1 MKRTPIF
8 GKVGSAASATHAAA
22 GSSRSLAKLGPKSVA
37 VAAVLSLSVLA
48 AGCGSDDAEGSGDG
62 SSTLTVQVQS
72 EQLDAFQYAADIF
85 EDENPEVKVELQT
98 ITGEQKNSTNAQVMA
113 SSDAPDIGLVP
124 TNAAPYLEL
133 MKNDALVPLDDVWE
147 SADLDNRMDEATA
160 ESLKSDGT
168 PYVVLFDTVYYNVVF
183 YNKQAFEKAG
193 VEAPANHQ
201 LESPEQLYDIVDQ
214 LDEGGYKGLALGG
227 SSGFQLGWMLD
238 AQLAENDDEAAFSDF
253 TNSWKAG
260 EEQQV
265 PYTDPGFLDS
275 VAQVQEFDENGAFVP
290 GYLGQDLDQAQ
301 AVFMAGEAAM
311 LLGGNWMPAIFDDPD
326 SGVKFDYDWLLL
338 PATEGPTLPTV
349 YAGDTLAIPTT
360 SDNQEMAKKFLEVYV
375 SDDVQRYAASKVGSM
390 PAVTSVDPTEIDELP
405 TATQDIVAFVNE
417 NGAGV
422 GWTSVAPGALAQT
435 FIDPQMQQMLAG
447 QTSLEELGEAQQE
460 QFESFKKDN
469 G

>member
-8 GKVGSAASATHAAA
+8 GKVGAAASATHAAA
-22 GSSRSLAKLGPKSVA
+22 GSSRSLAKLGPRSVA

-113 SSDAPDIGLVP
+113 SGDAPDIGLVP

-133 MKNDALVPLDDVWE
+133 MKNDGLVPLDDVWE

-183 YNKQAFEKAG
+183 YNKEAFEKAG

-214 LDEGGYKGLALGG
+214 LDEAGYKGVALGG
-227 SSGFQLGWMLD
+227 SSGFQASMD
-238 AQLAENDDEAAFSDF
+238 AGRPARRRTPTRRPSATSRTHGRPARSRRSRTPIRGSSSRSLRCRSSTRTAPSSLA
-253 TNSWKAG
+253 
-260 EEQQV
+260 
-265 PYTDPGFLDS
+265 
-275 VAQVQEFDENGAFVP
+275 
-290 GYLGQDLDQAQ
+290 
-301 AVFMAGEAAM
+301 
-311 LLGGNWMPAIFDDPD
+311 
-326 SGVKFDYDWLLL
+326 
-338 PATEGPTLPTV
+338 
-349 YAGDTLAIPTT
+349 T
-360 SDNQEMAKKFLEVYV
+360 SDRTLTRRRRC
-375 SDDVQRYAASKVGSM
+375 SW
-390 PAVTSVDPTEIDELP
+390 PARPR
-405 TATQDIVAFVNE
+405 
-417 NGAGV
+417 
-422 GWTSVAPGALAQT
+422 
-435 FIDPQMQQMLAG
+435 
-447 QTSLEELGEAQQE
+447 
-460 QFESFKKDN
+460 
-469 G
+469 

>member
-85 EDENPEVKVELQT
+85 EDENPDVKVELQT

-311 LLGGNWMPAIFDDPD
+311 LLGGIWMPAIFDDPD
-326 SGVKFDYDWLLL
+326 SGAKFDYDWLLL
-338 PATEGPTLPTV
+338 PGMEGPTLPTA

-360 SDNQEMAKKFLEVYV
+360 SDNKEMAKEFLEIYV

-417 NGAGV
+417 FGAGV
-422 GWTSVAPGALAQT
+422 GWTSVSPGALAQT

-460 QFESFKKDN
+460 QFESFKTDN

>member
-8 GKVGSAASATHAAA
+8 GKVGAAACATHAAA
-22 GSSRSLAKLGPKSVA
+22 GSSRSLAKLGPRSVA

-48 AGCGSDDAEGSGDG
+48 AGCGSDDAGGSGDG
-62 SSTLTVQVQS
+62 SSTLTVQVQA

-98 ITGEQKNSTNAQVMA
+98 ITGEQKQSTNAQVMA
-113 SSDAPDIGLVP
+113 SGDAPDIGLVP
-124 TNAAPYLEL
+124 MGGPPYLEL
-133 MKNDALVPLDDVWE
+133 MKNDALVPLSDVWN

-160 ESLKSDGT
+160 ASLKSDGT

-183 YNKQAFEKAG
+183 YNKDAFEKAG

-201 LESPEQLYDIVDQ
+201 IESPEQLYGIVDQ
-214 LDEGGYKGLALGG
+214 LDDAGYAGVALGG
-227 SSGFQLGWMLD
+227 SSGFQASWMLD
-238 AQLAENDDEAAFSDF
+238 AQLYANADQTAFEDF
-253 TNSWKAG
+253 TTSWKTG
-260 EEQQV
+260 EEQEV
-265 PYTDPGFLDS
+265 PYTSPEFLGS
-275 VAQVQEFDENGAFVP
+275 IEQIKEFDENGVFVP

-301 AVFMAGEAAM
+301 AAFTSGTAAM
-311 LLGGNWMPAIFDDPD
+311 MLGGNWLPAIFDGPD

-338 PATEGPTLPTV
+338 PGTEGPTVPTV
-349 YAGDTLAIPTT
+349 YAGDTLVVPTT
-360 SDNQEMAKKFLEVYV
+360 SDNQEMAKAFLEVYV

-405 TATQDIVAFVNE
+405 TATQDIVAFVND

-422 GWTSVAPGALAQT
+422 GWTSVVPGALSQQ
-435 FIDPQMQQMLAG
+435 FVDPQIQQLLAE
-447 QTSLEELGEAQQE
+447 QTSLAALGEAQQE

-469 G
+469 S

>member
-22 GSSRSLAKLGPKSVA
+22 GSSRSLAKLGPRSVA

-98 ITGEQKNSTNAQVMA
+98 ITGEQKSSTNAQVMA
-113 SSDAPDIGLVP
+113 SADAPDIGLVP
-124 TNAAPYLEL
+124 MNAPPYLEL

-183 YNKQAFEKAG
+183 YNKEAFEKAG

-214 LDEGGYKGLALGG
+214 LDEAGYEGVALGG
-227 SSGFQLGWMLD
+227 SSGFQASWMLD
-238 AQLAENDDEAAFSDF
+238 AQLDANADQTAFEDF
-253 TNSWKAG
+253 TTSWKPG
-260 EEQQV
+260 EEQEV
-265 PYTDPGFLDS
+265 PYTSPEFLD
-275 VAQVQEFDENGAFVP
+275 
-290 GYLGQDLDQAQ
+290 
-301 AVFMAGEAAM
+301 
-311 LLGGNWMPAIFDDPD
+311 
-326 SGVKFDYDWLLL
+326 
-338 PATEGPTLPTV
+338 
-349 YAGDTLAIPTT
+349 
-360 SDNQEMAKKFLEVYV
+360 
-375 SDDVQRYAASKVGSM
+375 
-390 PAVTSVDPTEIDELP
+390 VDR
-405 TATQDIVAFVNE
+405 
-417 NGAGV
+417 
-422 GWTSVAPGALAQT
+422 
-435 FIDPQMQQMLAG
+435 AG
-447 QTSLEELGEAQQE
+447 QGVRRERRLPPWLPRTGP
-460 QFESFKKDN
+460 
-469 G
+469 